1 MSRGGARRREALTS
15 NPRSVSGG
23 SARLLAMAGVDPS
36 SVDIVTTEE
45 LELERIVALARAAMD
60 GRLLVALDAAGRQQL
75 ELARDAG
82 AVVDPERRS
91 PVSSH
96 DNTEGEPL

>member
-1 MSRGGARRREALTS
+1 
-15 NPRSVSGG
+15 
-23 SARLLAMAGVDPS
+23 MAGVDPS

-91 PVSSH
+91 PVSSRAPHAPHTAGTTTPRSPVSSH